1 MVFDGY
7 FQAEKAYEAVQS
19 MIDTKNV
26 PTAIFATADDM
37 AVGAMNA
44 LYDNGYKIPEDCSVV
59 GFYDT
64 KMSSL
69 FRPKLTTIRQPI
81 YDMGAVAIRLLI
93 KLIKGEEVSDNMIL
107 LPHELIVR
115 DSCRKID

>member
-1 MVFDGY
+1 MAIKKPWKKNDLVYDETLVYDGY
-7 FQAEKAYEAVQS
+7 FQAEKAYEAVQE
-19 MIDTKNV
+19 MIDSGNV
-26 PTAIFATADDM
+26 PSAIFATADDM

-44 LYDNGYKIPEDCSVV
+44 LYDNGYRIPEDVSVV

-81 YDMGAVAIRLLI
+81 YDMG
-93 KLIKGEEVSDNMIL
+93 L
-107 LPHELIVR
+107 LPL
-115 DSCRKID
+115 DF